1 MVNKLGPSRGAGER
15 KRKGDPLRDLRR
27 HLDGLRLGKTPRD
40 RESRRIALARFV
52 GGLSSDERT
61 YLRRDWLK
69 SPRST
74 QAALHAEI
82 CNELGGI
89 GGPAETLLRELREDR
104 DRQLDGLPEPPAI
117 SAEKSAEEWEAILI
131 RDGLPAEKAKEVAV
145 ELAKPLNEST
155 KDFWIASGATPEL
168 AAEMAAQDRRNQK
181 WSAVADETLPA
192 VLAAKER
199 NAWDELRPIARES
212 ASLAKRMT
220 DDALRLAWC
229 LDRFTP
235 GQRRGSEA
243 RRAAV
248 KQLRSAVV
256 EGETLSDVIAALSQ
270 VTDAL
275 AVEMAALDEEL
286 ARPVGGQAK
295 DLARDTARK
304 LKARGLT
311 LKQITEVLVTQNLVP
326 DWYVAEHTRDL
337 LRKTPASGPTP
348 PPREGKP

>member
-1 MVNKLGPSRGAGER
+1 MVKNLRSSRGAG
-15 KRKGDPLRDLRR
+15 KRRRDGDPFGDLRR
-27 HLDGLRLGKTPRD
+27 HLDGLRLGDSDDD
-40 RESRRIALARFV
+40 RENRRNALARFV
-52 GGLSSDERT
+52 SGLSGDERT
-61 YLRRDWLK
+61 NLRRDWLNA
-69 SPRST
+69 PRNT
-74 QAALHAEI
+74 QKAMHTAI
-82 CNELGGI
+82 CDELGGI

-104 DRQLDGLPEPPAI
+104 EQQLDGLPDPPAI
-117 SAEKSAEEWEAILI
+117 GTQRSAEEWEAILT
-131 RDGLPAEKAKEVAV
+131 RDGVPAEKAKEVAT
-145 ELAKPLNEST
+145 ELAKPLSEST
-155 KDFWIASGATPEL
+155 RDFWIASGASPEA
-168 AAEMAAQDRRNQK
+168 AAEMATQDRRNQK
-181 WSAVADETLPA
+181 WAAVANETLPA

-199 NAWDELRPIARES
+199 TAWDELRPIARES
-212 ASLAKRMT
+212 AGLAKRMT

-248 KQLRSAVV
+248 KELRSAVV

-275 AVEMAALDEEL
+275 AAEMAALDEEL
-286 ARPVGGQAK
+286 ARPVGGQEK

-326 DWYVAEHTRDL
+326 DWYMAEHTRDL
-337 LRKTPASGPTP
+337 LRKTPAGEAPP
-348 PPREGKP
+348 PPREENP